1 MGLNEKIIVTKEIK
15 IYPLLSQLFL
25 KNYLESANFEFIRGT
40 IIDRLLAYIM
50 VWQVSELDCAPIR
63 SKQKSRWS
71 PICASITPWQFLAV
85 EQANQKWWALT
96 IYFTQLQIWI
106 INDSAK

>member
-50 VWQVSELDCAPIR
+50 V
-63 SKQKSRWS
+63 
-71 PICASITPWQFLAV
+71 
-85 EQANQKWWALT
+85 
-96 IYFTQLQIWI
+96 
-106 INDSAK
+106 